1 MNTPSVTEASIPI
14 LQELVE
20 RYRKLY
26 EGPEID
32 AKLERLSREVLPANS
47 LPGTYIAC
55 CGRHARFTST
65 PMWKWCRVII
75 RRHMCGLSPSR
86 DSRSW

>member
-32 AKLERLSREVLPANS
+32 AKLERLSRGGSPGRTLCLGHTSPAADVT
-47 LPGTYIAC
+47 LGLLRHP
-55 CGRHARFTST
+55 CGSGVGSSYGDICA
-65 PMWKWCRVII
+65 V
-75 RRHMCGLSPSR
+75 
-86 DSRSW
+86 